1 MSKLAEVTGELPE
14 VEREY
19 ELDEATKIEVRC
31 DGTWYVGHKT
41 VKGKM
46 VPEVYRLARSRIILD
61 GMLTPID
68 SDEDRGVRVLI
79 DGRPYTVT
87 RENIATGTEAVKW
100 LTSRGALINPSE
112 GPRLLRY
119 IHETHLPEI
128 TAYTVNGWQRNGAFV
143 VGERILRGEGFVL
156 TTDATRTR
164 YEVAGTFE
172 DWKREVLARAY
183 DKPGWLFMILAG
195 LTSPLLRPLQIDTGT
210 TFNCFAKSSTGKTA
224 GLKAA
229 AGLWGRPT
237 SEGCLKS
244 MRTTVN
250 AIEGIAQGGN
260 GVGLFLDEM
269 ASTSQNVLREFAY
282 MFGNGVGRERMKS
295 NSEMRKVKHWKCNAL
310 LSSEMSVEAL
320 FAAMEE
326 AQASGM
332 ILRLIDQNMG
342 RFLRT
347 LPLERVKAFEDAV
360 GRYHGTAGP
369 ELVRRIM
376 DMDEG
381 ELRRRFDG
389 HAKALYVGNDPRI
402 ERAAGSF
409 AQLMLAAEIMGIDAG
424 VVREAWGDW
433 LAEVQQSNVTDD
445 YVVAARRIVDF
456 IDEHLNSSI
465 IRIGAMH
472 EDGYGEKG
480 DGEDE
485 ITERGFSSRD
495 RDGWY
500 DDQYVYLTSSRLEK
514 LLAGISK
521 TSFCEWAA
529 PHGVMKKPQ
538 RDRWVSY
545 IPKLTPRRQAFF
557 FVEDALRSVTR

>member
-1 MSKLAEVTGELPE
+1 MSKLKDVKGELPT

-19 ELDEATKIEVRC
+19 DLDEATKIEVRE
-31 DGTWYVGHKT
+31 DGTWYIGHKA
-41 VKGKM
+41 VKGKT
-46 VPEVYRLARSRIILD
+46 VPDVSRLARSRIILD

-68 SDEDRGVRVLI
+68 SDDDRGIRVLI
-79 DGRPYTVT
+79 DGRAYTVT
-87 RENIATGTEAVKW
+87 REGLATGTEVIKW

-119 IHETHLPEI
+119 IHETQLPEI

-143 VGERILRGEGFVL
+143 VGERVLRGDGYVL
-156 TTDATRTR
+156 TTEATRTP
-164 YEVAGTFE
+164 YEVSGTFE
-172 DWKREVLARAY
+172 DWEREVLARAH
-183 DKPGWLFMILAG
+183 DKPGWVFMLLAG
-195 LTSPLLRPLQIDTGT
+195 LTSPLLKPLGIDTGT
-210 TFNCFAKSSTGKTA
+210 TFNCFAQSSTGKTA
-224 GLKAA
+224 GLKGA

-269 ASTSQNVLREFAY
+269 SSASQMVLKEFAY

-310 LSSEMSVEAL
+310 LSSEMSVEGI

-326 AQASGM
+326 EQASGM
-332 ILRLIDQNMG
+332 ILRLIDQHMG
-342 RFLRT
+342 RFLPT
-347 LPLERVKAFEDAV
+347 LSLEQVKTFEDVV
-360 GRYHGTAGP
+360 GRYYGTAGP
-369 ELVRRIM
+369 EFVRRIM

-381 ELRRRFDG
+381 DLRRRFDA
-389 HAKALYVGNDPRI
+389 HIRELYDGEDSRI
-402 ERAAGSF
+402 ERAAGSY
-409 AQLMLAAEIMGIDAG
+409 AQMLLAAEIMGIDAS

-433 LAEVQQSNVTDD
+433 VEEVEVSHVTDD
-445 YVVAARRIVDF
+445 HVNIARRIADF

-465 IRIGAMH
+465 IKIGAFK
-472 EDGYGEKG
+472 EDDYGAGDEDDDVVSEK
-480 DGEDE
+480 
-485 ITERGFSSRD
+485 GFSSRD

-500 DDQYVYLTSSRLEK
+500 DDEFVYITASRFDK
-514 LLAGISK
+514 LLGGHSR
-521 TSFCEWAA
+521 TSFCDWAVK
-529 PHGVMKKPQ
+529 HGAMKKAQ
-538 RDRWVSY
+538 SDRWVGY
-545 IPKLTPRRQAFF
+545 IPRLTPRRQAFF